1 MFQTTGSEGS
11 PCKSRRRL
19 RFRRAPRVFRTPSID
34 QPDMPMVMMIR
45 ADRPSSGLAK
55 IVLRIFQGD
64 TRMYHLLKEH
74 IKRPCP
80 VSNGT
85 RR

>member
-1 MFQTTGSEGS
+1 
-11 PCKSRRRL
+11 
-19 RFRRAPRVFRTPSID
+19 
-34 QPDMPMVMMIR
+34 MVMMIR

-74 IKRPCP
+74 LKRPCP
-80 VSNGT
+80 VSIGGW
-85 RR
+85 R

>member
-1 MFQTTGSEGS
+1 
-11 PCKSRRRL
+11 
-19 RFRRAPRVFRTPSID
+19 
-34 QPDMPMVMMIR
+34 MVMMIR

-55 IVLRIFQGD
+55 IVLRIFEGD

-74 IKRPCP
+74 LQHPCP